1 MDKESYQSDKHS
13 ATSHRIF
20 PLNNSLFAVRSWC
33 PRNEG
38 AMFFRTKTSGPRSYL
53 QIVENRWE
61 DGRPRQRVIA
71 TLGRL
76 DHLQQSGQL
85 DALLVSGAR
94 LAQSVLLLSAH
105 AKGQLPTITT
115 RRIGP
120 ALVFQRLWQQTGCQ
134 RVIEQLLDGR
144 RFEFDVERAIFLTV
158 LHRLFAPGSDRAA
171 DKWRTDYQIDGC
183 DVLQLHHLYRAMAWL
198 GEELPQD
205 QQKGKTPFAPRC
217 TKDRIEEALFAHRR
231 DRFSDLQL
239 VFFDTTSISF
249 EGEGGQEIGQR
260 GYSKDH
266 RPDLYQMIVG
276 AVLDGQGRPLCCE
289 LWPGNTT
296 DVTTLIPVV
305 DRLRSRCGVR
315 RVCIVADRG
324 MISQETIEAL
334 EQPERGWQYILG
346 ARMRSQTEVK
356 DEVLSRAGRYRSVHP
371 PRVKSDDPSPLK
383 VKEVWVDERRYVV
396 CLNEDE
402 ARKDAADREATV
414 AALREQLHSG
424 DKSLVGNK
432 GYRRYPSGGGPE
444 HFRIDEAKVA
454 EEARYDGKWV
464 LRTNTDLDAAEVAL
478 QYKRLGMVEHWFR
491 SCKSLLQT
499 RPIYHKCDETIRG
512 HGFCSFLALVLRQEL
527 QARLEERGHELEG
540 ADVIQ
545 DLDRLQ
551 MVEVEP
557 DGKRFLLRTEAQ
569 GTCGKV
575 FQAVGVALPPTV
587 QQVSP
592 TTPGEDAAHSATPP
606 G

>member
-1 MDKESYQSDKHS
+1 
-13 ATSHRIF
+13 
-20 PLNNSLFAVRSWC
+20 
-33 PRNEG
+33 
-38 AMFFRTKTSGPRSYL
+38 MFFRTKTSGSRSYL

-61 DGRPRQRVIA
+61 DGRTRQRVVV

-94 LAQSVLLLSAH
+94 LSQSVLLLSAH

-120 ALVFQRLWQQTGCQ
+120 ALIFQRLWQQTGCQ

-144 RFEFDVERAIFLTV
+144 RFECDVERAIFLTV

-171 DKWRTDYQIDGC
+171 DRWKTDYQIDGC
-183 DVLQLHHLYRAMAWL
+183 EPLQLHHLYRAMAWL

-205 QQKGKTPFAPRC
+205 QQKDKTPFAPRC
-217 TKDRIEEALFAHRR
+217 IKDRIEEGVFHHRR
-231 DRFSDLQL
+231 DLFSDLQL
-239 VFFDTTSISF
+239 VFFDTTSIYF
-249 EGEGGQEIGQR
+249 EGEGGQDIGQR
-260 GYSKDH
+260 GFSKDH
-266 RPDLYQMIVG
+266 RPDLYQMVVG
-276 AVLDGQGRPLCCE
+276 AVLDGQGRPICCE

-305 DRLRSRCGVR
+305 DRLRSRFGVR

-324 MISQETIEAL
+324 MISRETVEAL

-346 ARMRSQTEVK
+346 ARMRSQNEVK
-356 DEVLSRAGRYRSVHP
+356 DEVISRAGRYRVVHP
-371 PRVKSDDPSPLK
+371 PRIKSDDPSPLK
-383 VKEVWVDERRYVV
+383 VKEVWVGDRRYVV

-402 ARKDAADREATV
+402 ARKDAADREALV
-414 AALREQLHSG
+414 AALREQLRSG

-432 GYRRYPSGGGPE
+432 GYRRYLSGSDSP
-444 HFRIDEAKVA
+444 HFRIDEARIA
-454 EEARYDGKWV
+454 EDARYDGKWV
-464 LRTNTDLDAAEVAL
+464 LRTNTDLDSAEVAL
-478 QYKRLGMVEHWFR
+478 HYKQLWMVEHWFR

-499 RPIYHKCDETIRG
+499 RPIYHRCDETIRG
-512 HGFCSFLALVLRQEL
+512 HVFCSFLALVLRQEL
-527 QARLEERGHELEG
+527 QSRLEERGHELEW
-540 ADVIQ
+540 ADVIG

-551 MVEVEP
+551 MVEVEQ
-557 DGKRFLLRTEAQ
+557 DGKRFLLRSEVQ
-569 GTCGKV
+569 GSCGKV
-575 FQAVGVALPPTV
+575 FQAVGVAVPPTV

-592 TTPGEDAAHSATPP
+592 TSPGRDAAPGATPP
-606 G
+606 D